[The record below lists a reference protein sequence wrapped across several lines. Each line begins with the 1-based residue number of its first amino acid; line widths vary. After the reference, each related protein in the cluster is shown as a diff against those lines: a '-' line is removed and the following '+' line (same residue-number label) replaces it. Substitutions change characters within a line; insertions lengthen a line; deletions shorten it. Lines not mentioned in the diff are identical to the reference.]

1 MYRFV
6 SITARSLAA
15 ILLATL
21 SLADA
26 SADDWT
32 LSGVML
38 APSGTIIPDG
48 AIAVSGQK
56 ITSAGESSTVP
67 SSATAIKVPGII
79 LPGFIDLHNHLTW
92 NILPRWL
99 PGRTFANRYEW
110 QDSAEYDR
118 FLTTPHNLALNAAAC
133 ESEIYAEVKAL
144 AGGATSVVGSLLPG
158 SHPENAKCVKGLA
171 RNLDVASGLPFTPP
185 AADDP
190 CNKGAGSA
198 IPLDVV
204 DYEVFPLEMPHA
216 RLDYLLCELG
226 TGNLRSLIV
235 PLSEGSAGDS
245 GAHREFT
252 MFSKSSTM
260 PPGLIFV
267 HGTALRPEDFAKM
280 TGVGLVWSPRSN
292 DELYG
297 STTNIAA
304 AQQAKIAVSIA
315 PDWSPSGS
323 AGVLQEIAYAARHH
337 FIAADQLIDM
347 ATGSPAKMARLD
359 AQIGTLAAGKFA
371 DIIVVD
377 AKIDTTSKRP
387 LDPVVKASPADIELV
402 VVGGQALYGDPAL
415 LAKFLPQGTKLDTLT
430 VCGVQKAVYLG
441 QSGAADLGKN
451 LSDIQA
457 TLNDALAKAGS
468 KIPDIECY

>member
-1 MYRFV
+1 MDRLI
-6 SITARSLAA
+6 SMAARSLATV
-15 ILLATL
+15 LLA
-21 SLADA
+21 AFCFEEA
-26 SADDWT
+26 RADDWT
-32 LSGVML
+32 VAGAML
-38 APSGTIIPDG
+38 TPSGAIVSDA

-56 ITSAGESSTVP
+56 IAAAGASSTIP
-67 SSATAIKVPGII
+67 SAATAIKVPGII

-92 NILPRWL
+92 NVLPRWL

-110 QDSAEYDR
+110 QDTAEYDR

-158 SHPENAKCVKGLA
+158 THPENAKCVKGLA

-185 AADDP
+185 ATTDA
-190 CNKGAGSA
+190 CNKGAGSD
-198 IPLDVV
+198 ILLDVV

-235 PLSEGSAGDS
+235 HLSEGSTVDS

-252 MFSKSSTM
+252 MFSRSSSM

-280 TGVGLVWSPRSN
+280 RGVGLVWSPRSN

-323 AGVLQEIAYAARHH
+323 AAIRFTH
-337 FIAADQLIDM
+337 FG
-347 ATGSPAKMARLD
+347 TAKWCH
-359 AQIGTLAAGKFA
+359 I
-371 DIIVVD
+371 
-377 AKIDTTSKRP
+377 
-387 LDPVVKASPADIELV
+387 
-402 VVGGQALYGDPAL
+402 
-415 LAKFLPQGTKLDTLT
+415 
-430 VCGVQKAVYLG
+430 
-441 QSGAADLGKN
+441 
-451 LSDIQA
+451 
-457 TLNDALAKAGS
+457 
-468 KIPDIECY
+468 